1 MKIKVILVDD
11 HVMIREGIKQLLE
24 FDQKIEVVAQ
34 ANDGVECLELLQ
46 NMDADILLLD
56 INMPRKNGLDTLSE
70 IRRSKK
76 KIKVLMLT
84 VHEEV
89 EYLVKATDI
98 GVDGYILKEFNSF
111 KTNIVSKVK
120 EKVDCSED
128 IILHNKKIISPKKFI
143 DDNIDEILD
152 TIYKELFS
160 KISDPV
166 TKGFNALFDTTFDD
180 ARKKYIKTKKLNDEA
195 YKKIVLYTWP
205 DFEFLIYED

>member
-1 MKIKVILVDD
+1 MNELEEKINKYAKGRLYFSPLFKKVDDKYYVVFHLLELIDGNKIK
-11 HVMIREGIKQLLE
+11 LLE
-24 FDQKIEVVAQ
+24 DALLFDIKTLEFVKEVKLTK
-34 ANDGVECLELLQ
+34 EKT
-46 NMDADILLLD
+46 I
-56 INMPRKNGLDTLSE
+56 KNPKFSGLHNL
-70 IRRSKK
+70 
-76 KIKVLMLT
+76 
-84 VHEEV
+84 
-89 EYLVKATDI
+89 
-98 GVDGYILKEFNSF
+98 DGYILKEFNSF
-111 KTNIVSKVK
+111 KTSIVSKVK

-128 IILHNKKIISPKKFI
+128 VILHNKKLISPKKFI

>member
-1 MKIKVILVDD
+1 MNELEEKINKYAIGRLYFSPLFKKVDDKYYVVFHLLELIDGNKIK
-11 HVMIREGIKQLLE
+11 LLE
-24 FDQKIEVVAQ
+24 DALLFDIKTLEFVKEVKLTK
-34 ANDGVECLELLQ
+34 EKT
-46 NMDADILLLD
+46 I
-56 INMPRKNGLDTLSE
+56 KNPKFSGLHNL
-70 IRRSKK
+70 
-76 KIKVLMLT
+76 
-84 VHEEV
+84 
-89 EYLVKATDI
+89 
-98 GVDGYILKEFNSF
+98 DGYILKEFNSF

-128 IILHNKKIISPKKFI
+128 IILHNKKLISPKKFI

>member
-1 MKIKVILVDD
+1 MNELEEKINKYAKGRLYFSPLFKKVDDKYYVVFHLLELIDGNKIK
-11 HVMIREGIKQLLE
+11 LLE
-24 FDQKIEVVAQ
+24 DALLFDIKTLEFVKEVKLTK
-34 ANDGVECLELLQ
+34 EKT
-46 NMDADILLLD
+46 I
-56 INMPRKNGLDTLSE
+56 KNPKFSGLHNL
-70 IRRSKK
+70 
-76 KIKVLMLT
+76 
-84 VHEEV
+84 
-89 EYLVKATDI
+89 
-98 GVDGYILKEFNSF
+98 DGYILKEFNSF

-128 IILHNKKIISPKKFI
+128 IILHNKKLISPKKFI

-180 ARKKYIKTKKLNDEA
+180 ARKKYIKTKILNDEA

>member
-1 MKIKVILVDD
+1 MNELEEKINKYAKGRLYFSPLFKKVDDKYYVVFHLLELIDGNKIK
-11 HVMIREGIKQLLE
+11 LLE
-24 FDQKIEVVAQ
+24 EALLFDIKTLEFVKEVKLTK
-34 ANDGVECLELLQ
+34 EKT
-46 NMDADILLLD
+46 I
-56 INMPRKNGLDTLSE
+56 KNPKFSGLHNL
-70 IRRSKK
+70 
-76 KIKVLMLT
+76 
-84 VHEEV
+84 
-89 EYLVKATDI
+89 
-98 GVDGYILKEFNSF
+98 DGYILKEFNSF
-111 KTNIVSKVK
+111 KTSIVSKVK

-128 IILHNKKIISPKKFI
+128 IILHNKKLISPKKFI

>member
-1 MKIKVILVDD
+1 MNELEEKINKYAKGRLYFSPLFKKVDDKYYVVFHLLELIDGNKIK
-11 HVMIREGIKQLLE
+11 LLE
-24 FDQKIEVVAQ
+24 EVLLFDIKT
-34 ANDGVECLELLQ
+34 LEFVKDVKLTKEKT
-46 NMDADILLLD
+46 I
-56 INMPRKNGLDTLSE
+56 KNPKFSGLHNL
-70 IRRSKK
+70 
-76 KIKVLMLT
+76 
-84 VHEEV
+84 
-89 EYLVKATDI
+89 
-98 GVDGYILKEFNSF
+98 DGYILKEFNSF

-128 IILHNKKIISPKKFI
+128 IILHNKKLISPKKFI

>member
-1 MKIKVILVDD
+1 MNELEEKINKYAKGRLYFSPLFKKVDDKYYVVFHLLELIDGNKIK
-11 HVMIREGIKQLLE
+11 LLE
-24 FDQKIEVVAQ
+24 EALLFDIKTLEFVKEVKLTK
-34 ANDGVECLELLQ
+34 EKT
-46 NMDADILLLD
+46 I
-56 INMPRKNGLDTLSE
+56 KNPKFSGLHNL
-70 IRRSKK
+70 
-76 KIKVLMLT
+76 
-84 VHEEV
+84 
-89 EYLVKATDI
+89 
-98 GVDGYILKEFNSF
+98 DGYILKEFNSF

-128 IILHNKKIISPKKFI
+128 IILHNKKLISPKKFI

-166 TKGFNALFDTTFDD
+166 TKGFNAFFDTTFDD

>member
-1 MKIKVILVDD
+1 MNELEEKINKYAKGRLYFSPLFKKVDDKYYVVFHLLELIDGNKIK
-11 HVMIREGIKQLLE
+11 LLE
-24 FDQKIEVVAQ
+24 DALLFDIKTLEFVKEVKLTK
-34 ANDGVECLELLQ
+34 EKT
-46 NMDADILLLD
+46 I
-56 INMPRKNGLDTLSE
+56 KNPKFSGLHNL
-70 IRRSKK
+70 
-76 KIKVLMLT
+76 
-84 VHEEV
+84 
-89 EYLVKATDI
+89 
-98 GVDGYILKEFNSF
+98 DGYILKEFNSF
-111 KTNIVSKVK
+111 KTSIVSKVK

>member
-1 MKIKVILVDD
+1 MNELEEKINKYAKGRLYFSPLFKKVDDKYYVVFHLLELIDGNKIK
-11 HVMIREGIKQLLE
+11 LLE
-24 FDQKIEVVAQ
+24 DALLFDIKTLEFVKEVKLTK
-34 ANDGVECLELLQ
+34 EKT
-46 NMDADILLLD
+46 I
-56 INMPRKNGLDTLSE
+56 KNPKFSGLHNL
-70 IRRSKK
+70 
-76 KIKVLMLT
+76 
-84 VHEEV
+84 
-89 EYLVKATDI
+89 
-98 GVDGYILKEFNSF
+98 DGYILKEFNSF
-111 KTNIVSKVK
+111 KTSIVSKVK

-128 IILHNKKIISPKKFI
+128 VILHNKKLISPKKFI

-166 TKGFNALFDTTFDD
+166 TKWFNALFDTTFDD

>member
-1 MKIKVILVDD
+1 MNELEEKINKYAKGRLYFSPLFKKVDDKYYVVFHLLELIDGNKIK
-11 HVMIREGIKQLLE
+11 LLE
-24 FDQKIEVVAQ
+24 DALLFDIKTLEFVKEVKLTK
-34 ANDGVECLELLQ
+34 EKT
-46 NMDADILLLD
+46 I
-56 INMPRKNGLDTLSE
+56 KNPKFSGLHNL
-70 IRRSKK
+70 
-76 KIKVLMLT
+76 
-84 VHEEV
+84 
-89 EYLVKATDI
+89 
-98 GVDGYILKEFNSF
+98 DGYILKEFNSF

-128 IILHNKKIISPKKFI
+128 IILHNKKLISPKKFI

>member
-1 MKIKVILVDD
+1 MNELEEKINKYAKGRLYFSPLFKKVDDKYYVVFHLLELIDGNKIK
-11 HVMIREGIKQLLE
+11 LLE
-24 FDQKIEVVAQ
+24 EVLLFDIKTLEFVKEVKLTK
-34 ANDGVECLELLQ
+34 EKT
-46 NMDADILLLD
+46 I
-56 INMPRKNGLDTLSE
+56 KNPKFSGLHNL
-70 IRRSKK
+70 
-76 KIKVLMLT
+76 
-84 VHEEV
+84 
-89 EYLVKATDI
+89 
-98 GVDGYILKEFNSF
+98 DGYILKEFNSF

-128 IILHNKKIISPKKFI
+128 IILHNKKLISPKKFI

>member
-46 NMDADILLLD
+46 NMDADIWLLD

>member
-1 MKIKVILVDD
+1 MNELEEKINKYAKGRLYFSPLFKKVDDKYYVVFHLLELIDGNKIK
-11 HVMIREGIKQLLE
+11 LLE
-24 FDQKIEVVAQ
+24 EALLFDIKTLEFVKEVKLTK
-34 ANDGVECLELLQ
+34 EKT
-46 NMDADILLLD
+46 I
-56 INMPRKNGLDTLSE
+56 KNPKFSGLHNL
-70 IRRSKK
+70 
-76 KIKVLMLT
+76 
-84 VHEEV
+84 
-89 EYLVKATDI
+89 
-98 GVDGYILKEFNSF
+98 DGYILKEFNSF

>member
-1 MKIKVILVDD
+1 MNELEEKINKYAKGRLYFSPLFKKVDDKYYVVFHLLELIDGNKIK
-11 HVMIREGIKQLLE
+11 LLE
-24 FDQKIEVVAQ
+24 EALLFDIKTLEFVKEVKLTK
-34 ANDGVECLELLQ
+34 EKT
-46 NMDADILLLD
+46 I
-56 INMPRKNGLDTLSE
+56 KNPKFSGLHNL
-70 IRRSKK
+70 
-76 KIKVLMLT
+76 
-84 VHEEV
+84 
-89 EYLVKATDI
+89 
-98 GVDGYILKEFNSF
+98 DGYILKEFNSF

-128 IILHNKKIISPKKFI
+128 IILHNKKLISPKKFI

>member
-1 MKIKVILVDD
+1 MNELEEKINKYAKGRLYFSPLFKKVDDKYYVVFHLLELIDGNKIK
-11 HVMIREGIKQLLE
+11 LLE
-24 FDQKIEVVAQ
+24 EALLFDIKTLEFVKEVKLTK
-34 ANDGVECLELLQ
+34 EKT
-46 NMDADILLLD
+46 I
-56 INMPRKNGLDTLSE
+56 KNPKFSGLHNL
-70 IRRSKK
+70 
-76 KIKVLMLT
+76 
-84 VHEEV
+84 
-89 EYLVKATDI
+89 
-98 GVDGYILKEFNSF
+98 DGYILKEFNSF
-111 KTNIVSKVK
+111 KTNIVCKVK

-128 IILHNKKIISPKKFI
+128 IILHNKKLISPKKFI

-166 TKGFNALFDTTFDD
+166 TKGFNALFDKTFDD

>member
-1 MKIKVILVDD
+1 MNELEEKINKYAKGRLYFSPLFKKVDDKYYVVFHLLELIDGNKIK
-11 HVMIREGIKQLLE
+11 LLE
-24 FDQKIEVVAQ
+24 DALLFDIKTLEFVKEVKLTK
-34 ANDGVECLELLQ
+34 EKT
-46 NMDADILLLD
+46 I
-56 INMPRKNGLDTLSE
+56 KNPKFSGLHNL
-70 IRRSKK
+70 
-76 KIKVLMLT
+76 
-84 VHEEV
+84 
-89 EYLVKATDI
+89 
-98 GVDGYILKEFNSF
+98 DGYILKEFNSF
-111 KTNIVSKVK
+111 KTSIVSTVK

-128 IILHNKKIISPKKFI
+128 VILHNKKLISPKKFI